1 MKIKRV
7 AVAGFGNVGKGVI
20 EVLLQGQIPELK
32 LEKIVVK
39 HPNKVRPFTVEPN
52 LIVTDFS
59 QVVQDPNIDIVV
71 EVMGGTKDAA
81 SLILSALRNGKDIA
95 TANKAVIT
103 QHGNEIFS
111 LATDLGRTIGLRGT
125 FVGCNALIH
134 DLSLSRK
141 SIHKIYAILNGTC
154 NYILS
159 HMARTGISFE
169 QVLRE
174 AQEKGYAEA
183 DASDDIDGVDTARK
197 IQILLGIISNTYNIP
212 PEIPC
217 EGIRNVTMQ
226 DIQYAKELGY
236 AIKLLGIIER
246 EDGSITVFVR
256 PALIPHGTL
265 LASVEDANNAI
276 ELENDLGV
284 VSGLVAPGA
293 GTYPTTVAIINDLL
307 DIAHGAALMMPT
319 SNTPVVLNDIGNIRG
334 RYYLRLTVKDQ
345 PGVLAQ
351 ITRILGDH
359 DISLASVIQK
369 EWAPAE
375 AVPLVMTTHQVK
387 ERELRAALEK
397 MDQLEV
403 VKAKTMVINILEGG
417 SQQPALIR

>member
-1 MKIKRV
+1 M
-7 AVAGFGNVGKGVI
+7 GKGVI
-20 EVLLQGQIPELK
+20 EVLLQGRIPELK

-39 HPNKVRPFTVEPN
+39 HPNKVRPFNVDPD

-59 QVVQDPNIDIVV
+59 QVVQDPNIDVIV

-81 SLILSALRNGKDIA
+81 SLILSALHNGKDVV

-111 LATDLGRTIGLRGT
+111 LATDLGRTVGLRGT

-134 DLSLSRK
+134 DLSLSRNR
-141 SIHKIYAILNGTC
+141 IHRIHAILNGTC

-159 HMARTGISFE
+159 HMARTGISFD
-169 QVLRE
+169 QALRE
-174 AQEKGYAEA
+174 AQEWGYAEA
-183 DASDDIDGVDTARK
+183 DASEDIDGIDTTRK

-217 EGIRNVTMQ
+217 EGIGDITMQ

-246 EDGSITVFVR
+246 ENGLVTVFVR
-256 PALIPHGTL
+256 PALALHGTM

-276 ELENDLGV
+276 ELENNLGV
-284 VSGLVAPGA
+284 VSGLIAPGA
-293 GTYPTTVAIINDLL
+293 GTYPTAVAIINDLL
-307 DIAHGAALMMPT
+307 DIAYGAAPMMPT
-319 SNTPVVLNDIGNIRG
+319 SNAPVILNDIGNIIG

-351 ITRILGDH
+351 ITKILGDH
-359 DISLASVIQK
+359 NISLASVIQK

-375 AVPLVMTTHQVK
+375 AVPVVMTTHEVK
-387 ERELRAALEK
+387 EKELRAALQK

-403 VKAKTMVINILEGG
+403 VKAETKVIHILESRG
-417 SQQPALIR
+417 QPALIK